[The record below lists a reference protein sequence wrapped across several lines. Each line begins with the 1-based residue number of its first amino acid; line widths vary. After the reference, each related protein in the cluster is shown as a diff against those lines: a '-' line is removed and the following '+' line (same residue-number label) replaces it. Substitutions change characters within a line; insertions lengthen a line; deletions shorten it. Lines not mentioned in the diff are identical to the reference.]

1 MVRKTRKIQ
10 EKAKAAGMT
19 IPELRRA
26 FEHIDAFM
34 DKKVKTLKGKDATS
48 AFRKEWKK
56 VFGKDV
62 SEAAA
67 RDYLDFVAASP
78 PKMQKGGAAPLSYEM
93 RAGAD
98 IPYGSFPKYVS
109 SGFGFANHDSLL
121 SSCGKANG
129 FPTGT
134 PASLGSN
141 QVMKGGSKK
150 RQTRKQKQE
159 GGGLGN
165 VLMEAL
171 TRPFAAQPVPS
182 VQQDTQMLAKGVAG
196 FPSPRPEINELQY
209 TAKPGLYSI
218 SPTTANARLI

>member
-1 MVRKTRKIQ
+1 MVRKTRKVQ
-10 EKAKAAGMT
+10 QKVKATGMT

-26 FEHIDAFM
+26 FEHIDHFM
-34 DKKVKTLKGKDATS
+34 DTKVKSLKGKDATT

-62 SEAAA
+62 SEDAA
-67 RDYLDFVAASP
+67 REYLDFIAANT
-78 PKMQKGGAAPLSYEM
+78 KTQKGGAAPLSYEM

-121 SSCGKANG
+121 SSCGKPNG
-129 FPTGT
+129 FPTTT
-134 PASLGSN
+134 PVGLGSN

-150 RQTRKQKQE
+150 RQTRKQKQQ
-159 GGGLGN
+159 GGGLGH
-165 VLMEAL
+165 VLMEAI

-182 VQQDTQMLAKGVAG
+182 VQQDVQMMAKGGAG

-209 TAKPGLYSI
+209 TPKPGLYSI
-218 SPTTANARLI
+218 SPTTANPRLV